1 MYLSELKI
9 WNFRKYGSQENGD
22 PGLNLKFNKGL
33 NLLVGENDSG
43 KTAIIDAIKYLLQTQ
58 SYDYQR
64 FDEVDFFL
72 PPGTE
77 LTDVNRA
84 KSFKIECIFRGF
96 DVENNEA
103 ANFIEWL
110 GIEKDVSVHPPP
122 LSPPTRGGGKTFPP
136 PVPLAE
142 GEKGGGGRPGV
153 GAELLQKD
161 CAGNDRY
168 FLKVIL
174 NAERKDRKI
183 TYDIKAGPDDEG
195 TQLDGA
201 ARDLLRVTYLK
212 PLRDAE
218 SELIPGKR
226 SRLAQIL
233 KSHDAFSSVPEAEHT
248 ITKIAQSTNKSIENY
263 FIGKN
268 ERKEDIDDQSGKNL
282 LIDINEYL
290 KEFFTEKEIN
300 KIAKFTISGQS
311 LSGILEKL
319 ILDLAEENSGLGSYN
334 RLYIAT
340 ELLLLKR
347 TNYYGLKL
355 SLIEEVESHLHP
367 QAQLKLIEY
376 LQDEIAERS
385 GVQLIMTT
393 HSPNLASKVKLDNLI
408 ICKGDKS
415 FPMGSDFT
423 ELEEGDYLFLERF
436 LDVTKANLFFAH
448 GVILVEGDAE
458 NILIPII
465 ADILGK
471 PLTKHGVS
479 VVNVQSTAFLRYS
492 RIFKRKSGEG
502 MGVKVAVVTDNDI
515 KPDSGLTQK
524 QIKEKRTE
532 KENRY
537 NGNGIQ
543 TFISPDWTLEYDIA
557 LSRLKKEFY
566 TAVLRAEKI
575 QNSDTYGLTPAK
587 ITEVKQKVETDFST
601 WTSEHKTGP
610 ELAKAIYED
619 YMLGKKI
626 SKPIVA
632 QCFAALLKGCEG
644 IKERIEADEKL
655 KYLVDAIKY
664 VTE

>member
-9 WNFRKYGSQENGD
+9 WNFRKYASGENGT
-22 PGLNLKFNKGL
+22 PGLHLKLNKGL
-33 NLLVGENDSG
+33 NLLIGENDSG

-64 FDEVDFFL
+64 FDEEDFFL
-72 PPGTE
+72 QPGIE
-77 LTDVNRA
+77 PTDTNRA
-84 KSFKIECIFRGF
+84 KSLKIECIFRGF
-96 DVENNEA
+96 DAENNEA

-110 GIEKDVSVHPPP
+110 GIEKNCD
-122 LSPPTRGGGKTFPP
+122 
-136 PVPLAE
+136 
-142 GEKGGGGRPGV
+142 
-153 GAELLQKD
+153 
-161 CAGNDRY
+161 GNDQY

-195 TQLDGA
+195 TQLDGV
-201 ARDLLRVTYLK
+201 ARDFLRVTYLK

-218 SELIPGKR
+218 SELIPGRR

-233 KSHDAFSSVPEAEHT
+233 KSHEAFSSVPEADHT
-248 ITKIAQSTNKSIENY
+248 ITKIAEKSNKQIEGY
-263 FIGKN
+263 FKGKGEN
-268 ERKEDIDDQSGKNL
+268 NNDIPDQSGKNL
-282 LIDINEYL
+282 LSDINEYL

-319 ILDLAEENSGLGSYN
+319 ILDFSEGNSGLGSYN

-355 SLIEEVESHLHP
+355 LLIEEMEAHLHP
-367 QAQLKLIEY
+367 QAQLRLIEY
-376 LQDEIAERS
+376 LQDEIAEKA

-393 HSPNLASKVKLDNLI
+393 HSPNLASKVKLCNLI
-408 ICKGDKS
+408 ICKGGKA

-423 ELEEGDYLFLERF
+423 ELEKGDYLFLERF
-436 LDVTKANLFFAH
+436 LDVTKANLFFAQ

-458 NILIPII
+458 NILIPVM

-471 PLTKHGVS
+471 SLTKHGVS

-492 RIFKRKSGEG
+492 KIFKRRLGEG

-532 KENRY
+532 KEAKY
-537 NGNGIQ
+537 NGQDIR

-566 TAVLRAEKI
+566 TAVFRAEKI
-575 QNSDTYGLTPAK
+575 QNSDTYGLTPEK
-587 ITEVKQKVETDFST
+587 ITEVKQKVDTDFTT
-601 WTSEHKTGP
+601 WISEHKT
-610 ELAKAIYED
+610 EQEIAEAIYKGHILD
-619 YMLGKKI
+619 KKI
-626 SKPIVA
+626 SKAIIA
-632 QCFAALLKGCEG
+632 QCFAALLKECEG
-644 IKERIEADEKL
+644 IKKRIEGDEKL
-655 KYLVDAIKY
+655 KYLVDVIKY

>member
-1 MYLSELKI
+1 MFLSELKI
-9 WNFRKYGSQENGD
+9 WNFRKYGSGEGSA
-22 PGLNLKFNKGL
+22 PGLLLKLNKGL

-43 KTAIIDAIKYLLQTQ
+43 KTAIIDAVKFVLQTQ
-58 SYDYQR
+58 SFDYQR
-64 FDEVDFFL
+64 LEEEDFFL
-72 PPGTE
+72 QPGQE
-77 LTDVNRA
+77 PTDTNRE
-84 KSFKIECIFRGF
+84 KSLKIECIFRGF
-96 DVENNEA
+96 DAENNEA

-110 GIEKDVSVHPPP
+110 GIEKDC
-122 LSPPTRGGGKTFPP
+122 
-136 PVPLAE
+136 
-142 GEKGGGGRPGV
+142 
-153 GAELLQKD
+153 D
-161 CAGNDRY
+161 GNDRY
-168 FLKVIL
+168 YLKVTL

-195 TQLDGA
+195 TQLDGV
-201 ARDLLRVTYLK
+201 ARDFLRVTYLK

-218 SELIPGKR
+218 SELIPGRR

-233 KSHDAFSSVPEAEHT
+233 KSHEAFSSVPEADHT
-248 ITKIAQSTNKSIENY
+248 ITKIAEKANKQIEGY
-263 FIGKN
+263 FKGKDEN
-268 ERKEDIDDQSGKNL
+268 NIDISAQSGKNL
-282 LIDINEYL
+282 LSDINEYL

-319 ILDLAEENSGLGSYN
+319 ILDLTEENSGLGSYN

-347 TNYYGLKL
+347 INYYGLKL
-355 SLIEEVESHLHP
+355 SLIEEVEAHLHP
-367 QAQLKLIEY
+367 QAQLRLIEY
-376 LQDEIAERS
+376 LQNEIAEKS
-385 GVQLIMTT
+385 GVQLLMTT
-393 HSPNLASKVKLDNLI
+393 HSPNLASKVKLDNHI
-408 ICKGDKS
+408 ICKGDKA
-415 FPMGSDFT
+415 FPMGSDLT
-423 ELEEGDYLFLERF
+423 ELEKGDYLFLERF
-436 LDVTKANLFFAH
+436 LDVTKANLFFAQ

-458 NILIPII
+458 NILLPVM

-471 PLTKHGVS
+471 PLTKHSVS

-492 RIFKRKSGEG
+492 RIFRRKSGEG
-502 MGVKVAVVTDNDI
+502 MGVKVSVVTDNDI
-515 KPDSGLTQK
+515 KPDSAFTQD
-524 QIKEKRTE
+524 QINEKRTE

-537 NGNGIQ
+537 NGNEIQ

-557 LSRLKKEFY
+557 LSGLKKEFY

-587 ITEVKQKVETDFST
+587 ITEVNQKVETDFST
-601 WTSEHKTGP
+601 WTSEHKTGQ
-610 ELAKAIYED
+610 EIAKAIYED
-619 YMLGKKI
+619 YILGKKI

>member
-1 MYLSELKI
+1 MFLSELKI
-9 WNFRKYGSQENGD
+9 WNFRKYGSGEGGA
-22 PGLNLKFNKGL
+22 PGLLLKLNKGL

-43 KTAIIDAIKYLLQTQ
+43 KTAIIDAIKYVLQTQ

-64 FDEVDFFL
+64 FEEKDFFL
-72 PPGTE
+72 QPEVQP
-77 LTDVNRA
+77 TDTNRA
-84 KSFKIECIFRGF
+84 KSLKIECIFRGF
-96 DVENNEA
+96 DAENNEA

-110 GIEKDVSVHPPP
+110 GIEKD
-122 LSPPTRGGGKTFPP
+122 
-136 PVPLAE
+136 
-142 GEKGGGGRPGV
+142 
-153 GAELLQKD
+153 D
-161 CAGNDRY
+161 GNDRY
-168 FLKVIL
+168 YLKVTM

-195 TQLDGA
+195 IQLDGV
-201 ARDLLRVTYLK
+201 ARDFLRVTYLK

-218 SELIPGKR
+218 SELIPGRR

-233 KSHDAFSSVPEAEHT
+233 KSHEAFSSVPESEHT
-248 ITKIAQSTNKSIENY
+248 ITKIAESGNKQIEGY
-263 FIGKN
+263 FGGKDEN
-268 ERKEDIDDQSGKNL
+268 NNDISDQSGKKL
-282 LIDINEYL
+282 LSDINKYL

-300 KIAKFTISGQS
+300 KIAKFNISGQS

-355 SLIEEVESHLHP
+355 SLIEEVEAHLHP
-367 QAQLKLIEY
+367 QAQLRLIEY
-376 LQDEIAERS
+376 LQSDLAGGS

-408 ICKGDKS
+408 ICKGDKA

-423 ELEEGDYLFLERF
+423 ELEKGDYLFLERF
-436 LDVTKANLFFAH
+436 LDVTKANLFFAQ

-458 NILIPII
+458 NILIPVI

-492 RIFKRKSGEG
+492 RIFKRKAGEVI
-502 MGVKVAVVTDNDI
+502 GVKVAVVTDNDI
-515 KPDSGLTQK
+515 KPDSRLSAQE
-524 QIKEKRTE
+524 IADKRTE
-532 KENRY
+532 KEAKY
-537 NGNGIQ
+537 NGQEIK
-543 TFISPDWTLEYDIA
+543 TFISPDWTLEYDIS
-557 LSRLKKEFY
+557 LGSLRKEFY

-575 QNSDTYGLTPAK
+575 QNSDTYGLTLAK
-587 ITEVKQKVETDFST
+587 ITKVNQKVETDFTT
-601 WTSEHKTGP
+601 WTSEHKT
-610 ELAKAIYED
+610 EQEIAEAIYKD
-619 YMLGKKI
+619 YMLDKKI
-626 SKPIVA
+626 SKAVVA
-632 QCFAALLKGCEG
+632 QCFAALLKECEG

>member
-1 MYLSELKI
+1 MFLSELKI
-9 WNFRKYGSQENGD
+9 WNFRKYGSGGSGA
-22 PGLNLKFNKGL
+22 PGLHLKLNKGL

-43 KTAIIDAIKYLLQTQ
+43 KTAIIDAIKFVLQTQ

-64 FDEVDFFL
+64 FDEEDFFL
-72 PPGTE
+72 PQGIEP
-77 LTDVNRA
+77 TDADRA
-84 KSFKIECIFRGF
+84 KSLKIECIFRAF
-96 DVENNEA
+96 DAENNEA

-110 GIEKDVSVHPPP
+110 GIEKDGDS
-122 LSPPTRGGGKTFPP
+122 
-136 PVPLAE
+136 
-142 GEKGGGGRPGV
+142 
-153 GAELLQKD
+153 
-161 CAGNDRY
+161 NDQY

-183 TYDIKAGPDDEG
+183 TYDIKSGPDDEG

-201 ARDLLRVTYLK
+201 ARDFLRVTYLK

-248 ITKIAQSTNKSIENY
+248 ITKIAQNTNKSIENY

-311 LSGILEKL
+311 LSSILEKL

-367 QAQLKLIEY
+367 QAQLRLIEY
-376 LQDEIAERS
+376 LQNEIAGKS

-408 ICKGDKS
+408 ICKCDKAL
-415 FPMGSDFT
+415 PMGSDCT
-423 ELEEGDYLFLERF
+423 ELEKGDYLFLERF
-436 LDVTKANLFFAH
+436 LDVTKANLFFAQ

-465 ADILGK
+465 ADILSK
-471 PLTKHGVS
+471 PLTKHGIS

-492 RIFKRKSGEG
+492 RIFKRKLGEG
-502 MGVKVAVVTDNDI
+502 IGVKVAVVTDNDI
-515 KPDSGLTQK
+515 KLDSGLTED
-524 QIKEKRTE
+524 QIRDKRTE
-532 KENRY
+532 KEARY
-537 NGNGIQ
+537 NGNEIQ
-543 TFISPDWTLEYDIA
+543 TFISPVWTLEYDIS
-557 LSRLKKEFY
+557 LSTLRKEFY

-587 ITEVKQKVETDFST
+587 LTEVNQKVETDFST
-601 WTSEHKTGP
+601 WTLEHKTGQ
-610 ELAKAIYED
+610 EIAKAIYVD

-626 SKPIVA
+626 SKAIVA